1 MQNIMSILHEFKTKE
16 GRTVTVNRFQAK
28 RIADIAQEAIKSGHA
43 SPTAMAFYMAC
54 QITHIEGQPVTM
66 EQFRALPINAG
77 MQIVEK
83 LGATISSVTIDKDG
97 TLHGNLPSGKD
108 IAIRATTIGD
118 MIDAGTRHGEENR
131 VFSMI
136 EMTCKI
142 QDTPMDFVDAQLMDG
157 LDFLA
162 IQAYL
167 NADPS

>member
-1 MQNIMSILHEFKTKE
+1 MSILHEFKTKD

-43 SPTAMAFYMAC
+43 SPMAMAFYMAC

-83 LGATISSVTIDKDG
+83 LGATLTDVNKAHAITTAK
-97 TLHGNLPSGKD
+97 LPSGKLISIADATVGD
-108 IAIRATTIGD
+108 I
-118 MIDAGTRHGEENR
+118 IDAGTMHGEEMR
-131 VFSMI
+131 TFSMI
-136 EMTCKI
+136 EKLCAIDGKEV
-142 QDTPMDFVDAQLMDG
+142 DFVDAQLMDG